1 MNIFHKYMDPWLFHL
16 LPRWSSNKKGLCIL
30 SIESFEWIP
39 FHLPWYIQSC
49 QEFSGPWHSRT
60 WILLPVYRKSI
71 NYSTAV
77 VYCDIFV
84 NLTYFHIFL
93 MQCMSQCLCQ
103 IVIIVCIA
111 VNTCIWG
118 IIAQTLHWS
127 KYSAHLFLPLF
138 DEA

>member
-1 MNIFHKYMDPWLFHL
+1 MLSSSHKLSEYGEWISFINIWIHDYFIFSQGDHQI
-16 LPRWSSNKKGLCIL
+16 KKGLCIL

-127 KYSAHLFLPLF
+127 
-138 DEA
+138 